1 MTQTEFLS
9 TQIENTQGG
18 DPWYG
23 PPIARVVE
31 GLSAREA
38 AAHPIPG
45 AHSIWEI
52 ILHMTAWVREVRRRL
67 ERGDARMPEDGDW
80 PALPEPTEG
89 NWWQSLDELAG
100 AHGELREAVHAFPEQ
115 KLDQPVGPARDAPL
129 GTGVSYQAML
139 QGLLQH
145 DAYHLGQVALLKRAL
160 RIAPAGG

>member
-1 MTQTEFLS
+1 MRNSDFFSSQIDDTQA
-9 TQIENTQGG
+9 G

-31 GLSAREA
+31 GLSAQEA
-38 AAHPIPG
+38 AARPVPG

-67 ERGDARMPEDGDW
+67 ARGNPQVPEDGDW
-80 PALPEPTEG
+80 PSPPQPTEG

-100 AHGELREAVHAFPEQ
+100 AHAELRDAVHGFPEQ
-115 KLDQPVGPARDAPL
+115 KLAEPVGTARDAPL
-129 GTGVSYQAML
+129 GTGVSFQAML

-145 DAYHLGQVALLKRAL
+145 DAYHLGQVALLKKAL
-160 RIAPAGG
+160 GTNRSG